1 MDEISEYYLGYRQA
15 LKDICD
21 IMNDNEYPEYLEED
35 LYDFM
40 KDKGMKGE
48 LNKS

>member
-1 MDEISEYYLGYRQA
+1 MIRETKDEVS
-15 LKDICD
+15 D
-21 IMNDNEYPEYLEED
+21 IMNQSDYPEDLEMN